1 MKYPHYVVDLRE
13 LALKKKAKVPPSDED
28 LDDFLNGDGCDPNK
42 REYRVRWKPSIGV
55 PPLSE
60 RLKAVEITLED
71 AATRLGL
78 KVQRTTLPG
87 SRTDDEY
94 RCYTILD
101 A

>member
-1 MKYPHYVVDLRE
+1 MRFTLM
-13 LALKKKAKVPPSDED
+13 KKAKAPPSDED

-60 RLKAVEITLED
+60 RLNAAEIALEET
-71 AATRLGL
+71 AARLGL
-78 KVQRTTLPG
+78 KVQRTT
-87 SRTDDEY
+87 TDDEY
-94 RCYTILD
+94 HCYRRYTILD